1 MNHSPATIL
10 RQFLID
16 AGLVPVEL
24 DVQWSCYIASMPES
38 PADAL
43 CAYDTSGTKDGRL
56 MQGLVIERAGVQIK
70 VRSTSYTDGWSKAE
84 AVRMALDAILRTPVT
99 VAGVNYIILVF
110 IRSTGVVALGT
121 EPGTTSRN
129 VSFTINGLVAI
140 NQTTP

>member
-16 AGLVPVEL
+16 SGLVPAEL
-24 DVQWSCYIASMPES
+24 DVQWSCYIASMPET
-38 PADAL
+38 PADVV
-43 CAYDTSGTKDGRL
+43 CAYDTAGTKDGRL

-70 VRSTSYTDGWSKAE
+70 VRSTSYTNGWSKAD
-84 AVRMALDAILRTPVT
+84 AIRSALDAVLRTPVT
-99 VAGVNYIILVF
+99 VEGVHYVIPVF
-110 IRSTGVVALGT
+110 IRSTGVVSLGT